1 MEAVQTRGN
10 ISRYLELA
18 PGRASLN
25 ILKMGREGLV
35 LELRNAFHCAKR
47 ERTTVRKEGI
57 HIRIGN
63 GNGGTSADAIHSVS
77 FEVTSVAVGNLKETY
92 FMVIFQD
99 TLVHRPP
106 PTKTQPARKKREEEL
121 DTGRISKLEH
131 ELTATKE
138 YLQSVIETQ
147 EATNEELQSA
157 NEEILS
163 SNEELQSTNEELE
176 TAKEELQS
184 TNEELSTVND
194 ELRNRNAEISQVNN
208 DLTNLRQAPIW
219 PFSWWEAISPSAVSL
234 HRLRKYSA

>member
-1 MEAVQTRGN
+1 VHPRPAQRAQRSSFFANGRDLLPES
-10 ISRYLELA
+10 IYLEPKLQNRVISLFHYA
-18 PGRASLN
+18 ARPEGYIGAGHFGR
-25 ILKMGREGLV
+25 
-35 LELRNAFHCAKR
+35 
-47 ERTTVRKEGI
+47 
-57 HIRIGN
+57 
-63 GNGGTSADAIHSVS
+63 
-77 FEVTSVAVGNLKETY
+77 
-92 FMVIFQD
+92 
-99 TLVHRPP
+99 
-106 PTKTQPARKKREEEL
+106 
-121 DTGRISKLEH
+121 H